1 MKYEVVRLNNGDEF
15 VGMVKD
21 VEDTLEITLP
31 MICHLTKVSQRET
44 LATFI
49 PYSPLSSD
57 SILYLDMK
65 NVLHRSEMNAQF
77 IPFYDEASVKWLTMV
92 EEGNIPLSNKT
103 VTIDNKEYL
112 KRTLTLDSMLE
123 GARQVSE
130 NVYEVTAEDIRLF
143 EEAIREDEFMNSFIL
158 PEDPKK
164 IH

>member
-1 MKYEVVRLNNGDEF
+1 MKYEVVRLNNGDEL

-31 MICHLTKVSQRET
+31 MTCHLSKVSQTET

-65 NVLHRSEMNAQF
+65 NVLHRSEMNAQL

-103 VTIDNKEYL
+103 VTIDPKDYL
-112 KRTLTLDSMLE
+112 KK
-123 GARQVSE
+123 
-130 NVYEVTAEDIRLF
+130 NIR
-143 EEAIREDEFMNSFIL
+143 
-158 PEDPKK
+158 
-164 IH
+164 

>member
-1 MKYEVVRLNNGDEF
+1 VKYEVVRLNNGDEL

-31 MICHLTKVSQRET
+31 MTCHLSKVSQTET

-103 VTIDNKEYL
+103 VTINNKDYL
-112 KRTLTLDSMLE
+112 KKTLDSILKNSQQ
-123 GARQVSE
+123 GSE
-130 NVYEVTAEDIRLF
+130 PLYEVTAEDIRLF
-143 EEAIREDEFMNSFIL
+143 EEAVREDEFMNSFTS
-158 PEDPKK
+158 PKDPKK